1 LDGGVAVGIIIAI
14 LLGYLLGS
22 FLPAYFITR
31 MVLGV
36 DIRKLGTK
44 HAGTTNVYRNVGL
57 WPAVLTALY
66 DTSKGVL
73 AFKLASILDLP
84 EQICFVS
91 AMASVAGHMFPFYLQ
106 FRGGR
111 GAATTVGIL
120 LYFLWTEWLKLPF
133 STLLSDLSIL
143 ALIVLV
149 LFLTSRRGDVVG
161 LFVLPALALLVM
173 LRIPDRSYLI
183 VLPVFVLLAI
193 NIYNIISWKMI
204 KFQEDIRPWRVFI
217 RPAAFL
223 LLVLGYRIE
232 KTSFMLLMSVLI
244 AIFLVLDL
252 VRLSHRRVE
261 RFFHDEFKFKMFKE
275 TERKRLSSMTLFL
288 LGVTLSYLFF
298 ENGLAIAACSFLI
311 LGDLAAKIIGMNF
324 GKRKLFHKTVEGT
337 LAHLVL
343 CIYTAYVLHVMNF
356 VPLGVGMLG
365 AIAATICEALPLAI
379 NDNVSVP
386 LFSGIVMNVVKS
398 VIRG

>member
-1 LDGGVAVGIIIAI
+1 VGIIIAI

-73 AFKLASILDLP
+73 AFKLSSLLHLP

-133 STLLSDLSIL
+133 STLLSDLSVL

-149 LFLTSRRGDVVG
+149 IFLISKKGDVVG

-204 KFQEDIRPWRVFI
+204 KFQEDIRPWRVLI

-232 KTSFMLLMSVLI
+232 KPSFMLLMSVLI

-252 VRLSHRRVE
+252 VRLSHRRVQ

-275 TERKRLSSMTLFL
+275 AERKRLSSMTLFL

>member
-1 LDGGVAVGIIIAI
+1 MGTIVAI

-22 FLPAYFITR
+22 FLPAYFITK

-36 DIRKLGTK
+36 DIRELGTK

-57 WPAVLTALY
+57 WPALLTALY
-66 DTSKGVL
+66 DTSKGIL
-73 AFKLASILDLP
+73 AFKLASILNFS
-84 EQICFVS
+84 EQICFLS
-91 AMASVAGHMFPFYLQ
+91 AMASVAGHVFPFYLQ

-133 STLLSDLSIL
+133 GILLSDLSAL

-149 LFLTSRRGDVVG
+149 LFTTSRRGDVVG
-161 LFVLPALALLVM
+161 LFVLPALALLIT
-173 LRIPDRSYLI
+173 LRIPDRSHFI
-183 VLPVFVLLAI
+183 VLPVLVLLTI
-193 NIYNIISWKMI
+193 NLYNIIAWRLI
-204 KFQEDIRPWRVFI
+204 KFREDVRPWRVLI

-223 LLVLGYRIE
+223 LLVLGYHIE
-232 KTSFMLLMSVLI
+232 KTSFMLLISLLI

-252 VRLSHRRVE
+252 LRLSHRRIE
-261 RFFHDEFKFKMFKE
+261 RFFHDEFRFKMFKE
-275 TERKRLSSMTLFL
+275 AERKRLSSMTLFL

-298 ENGLAIAACSFLI
+298 EDELAIAACSFQI

-337 LAHLVL
+337 LAHLML

-365 AIAATICEALPLAI
+365 AIAATICEVLPLAI

-386 LFSGIVMNVVKS
+386 LFSGIVMNAVKGM
-398 VIRG
+398 IRG

>member
-1 LDGGVAVGIIIAI
+1 VGIIIAI

-73 AFKLASILDLP
+73 AFKLSSLLHLP

-133 STLLSDLSIL
+133 STLLSDLSVL

-149 LFLTSRRGDVVG
+149 IFLISKKGDVVG
-161 LFVLPALALLVM
+161 SFVLPALALLVM

-204 KFQEDIRPWRVFI
+204 KFQEDIRPWRVLI

-252 VRLSHRRVE
+252 VRLSHRRVQ

-275 TERKRLSSMTLFL
+275 AERKRLSSMTLFL

>member
-1 LDGGVAVGIIIAI
+1 MEIIIAL
-14 LLGYLLGS
+14 LLGYSLGS

-31 MVLGV
+31 MVIGA
-36 DIRKLGTK
+36 DIRQIGTR

-57 WPAVLTALY
+57 WPAVFTALY

-73 AFKLASILDLP
+73 AFKLSSLLGFP
-84 EQICFVS
+84 EQICLVS
-91 AMASVAGHMFPFYLQ
+91 ATAAVVGHVFPFYLQ

-111 GAATTVGIL
+111 GAATAVGIL
-120 LYFLWTEWLKLPF
+120 LYFLSTEWLKLPLATVLF
-133 STLLSDLSIL
+133 DLSVL
-143 ALIVLV
+143 ALLVFV
-149 LFLTSRRGDVVG
+149 LFPISKKGDVVG

-173 LRIPDRSYLI
+173 LRMPDRSYLI

-193 NIYNIISWKMI
+193 NVYNIISWKLI
-204 KFQEDIRPWRVFI
+204 KFKEGVRPWRVLI

-223 LLVLGYRIE
+223 LLILASHVE
-232 KTSFMLLMSVLI
+232 KATFMLLMAVLLGV
-244 AIFLVLDL
+244 FLTLDL

-298 ENGLAIAACSFLI
+298 EDTLAIAACSFLI
-311 LGDLAAKIIGMNF
+311 LGDLAAKIIGMNY
-324 GKRKLFHKTVEGT
+324 GKRRLFHKTVEGT
-337 LAHLVL
+337 LAHFAL
-343 CIYTAYVLHVMNF
+343 CIYAAYVLHVIGF
-356 VPLGVGMLG
+356 VPLKVGLPGVV
-365 AIAATICEALPLAI
+365 AATICEVLPLAI

-386 LFSGIVMNVVKS
+386 LFSGIVMNVVKGI
-398 VIRG
+398 VRG

>member
-1 LDGGVAVGIIIAI
+1 MGIIIAI

-73 AFKLASILDLP
+73 AFKLSSLLHLP

-133 STLLSDLSIL
+133 STLLSDLSVL

-149 LFLTSRRGDVVG
+149 IFLISKKGDVVG
-161 LFVLPALALLVM
+161 SFVLPALALLVM

-204 KFQEDIRPWRVFI
+204 KFQEDIRPWRVLI

-252 VRLSHRRVE
+252 VRLSHRRVQ

-275 TERKRLSSMTLFL
+275 AERKRLSSMTLFL

>member
-1 LDGGVAVGIIIAI
+1 MGIIIAI

-73 AFKLASILDLP
+73 AFKLASLLHLP

-133 STLLSDLSIL
+133 STLLSDLSVL

-149 LFLTSRRGDVVG
+149 IFLISKKGDVVG

-252 VRLSHRRVE
+252 VRLSHRRVQ

-275 TERKRLSSMTLFL
+275 AERKRLSSMTLFL

>member
-1 LDGGVAVGIIIAI
+1 METIIAI

-22 FLPAYFITR
+22 FLPAYFISR
-31 MVLGV
+31 MVLVV
-36 DIRKLGTK
+36 DIRKLSTK

-73 AFKLASILDLP
+73 AFKLASLLHLS

-133 STLLSDLSIL
+133 STLLFDLSIL

-173 LRIPDRSYLI
+173 LRMPDRSHFI
-183 VLPVFVLLAI
+183 VLPVLVLLTI
-193 NIYNIISWKMI
+193 NLYNIIAWRLI

-275 TERKRLSSMTLFL
+275 AERKRLSSMTLFL

-343 CIYTAYVLHVMNF
+343 CI
-356 VPLGVGMLG
+356 
-365 AIAATICEALPLAI
+365 
-379 NDNVSVP
+379 
-386 LFSGIVMNVVKS
+386 
-398 VIRG
+398 